1 MNHQQ
6 LRPTTTQARGTR
18 VLGLV
23 VIAVFLVVAIVA
35 GLLSPHKDVTTVYLN
50 IIASICILAGV
61 VGLYVTAA
69 RQFGLWLPLSLQV
82 PEKSRDERWRLLAL
96 SVAAIAFPLLIL
108 WIQWMLTLIIQQ
120 SLFH

>member
-1 MNHQQ
+1 MNYQQ
-6 LRPTTTQARGTR
+6 LRPTTSQTR
-18 VLGLV
+18 RTIGFGLI
-23 VIAVFLVVAIVA
+23 VIAVLLVVAIVA
-35 GLLSPHKDVTTVYLN
+35 GLLSPHKDVTTVCLN

-69 RQFGLWLPLSLQV
+69 RQFDLWLPLPLQV

-108 WIQWMLTLIIQQ
+108 WIQWVLTLIIQQ

>member
-1 MNHQQ
+1 MNYQQ
-6 LRPTTTQARGTR
+6 LRPTTSQTR
-18 VLGLV
+18 RTIGFGLI
-23 VIAVFLVVAIVA
+23 VIAVLLLVAILA

-69 RQFGLWLPLSLQV
+69 RQFGLWLPPTLQV
-82 PEKSRDERWRLLAL
+82 PEKSWDERWRLLAL

>member
-6 LRPTTTQARGTR
+6 LRPTTSQTR
-18 VLGLV
+18 STIGFGLI
-23 VIAVFLVVAIVA
+23 VIAVLLLVAIVA
-35 GLLSPHKDVTTVYLN
+35 GLLSPHKDITTVYLN

-69 RQFGLWLPLSLQV
+69 RQFGLWLPPTLRV
-82 PEKSRDERWRLLAL
+82 PEKSRDEKWRLLAL
-96 SVAAIAFPLLIL
+96 SVAAIVFPLIIL
-108 WIQWMLTLIIQQ
+108 WIQRALTLIIQR